1 MIRLTVL
8 AGGVV
13 VGVAAWLGAAD
24 TPDNADAPVQLAMA
38 QPDTRDRTITRPELH
53 RLPALSPDMI
63 EQCMEVAREVD
74 PDLADRLQRIRR
86 ERSEQDFR
94 RAMGNA
100 RHLVGLVA
108 LKEQNPQLY
117 DVKVKE
123 LRLQARVDHLLEQLI
138 AARREGSISSPEL
151 EAQLEP
157 LVNEQVGYSLVARG
171 MYLLRLKHHVKAL
184 RDELDHD
191 LQPAN
196 LRAAR
201 QRRFQEL
208 QARVEQA
215 AGE

>member
-38 QPDTRDRTITRPELH
+38 QPNPGDRITRPELR

-208 QARVEQA
+208 QARVEKA
-215 AGE
+215 AAE

>member
-1 MIRLTVL
+1 MKLTLL

-13 VGVAAWLGAAD
+13 VGVAAWMGAAD
-24 TPDNADAPVQLAMA
+24 TPDDPQAPVQLAMA
-38 QPDTRDRTITRPELH
+38 QPDTRDRPITRAEL
-53 RLPALSPDMI
+53 RQLPALSPDMI

-74 PDLADRLQRIRR
+74 PVLADRLQRIRR
-86 ERSEQDFR
+86 DRSEQDFR

-117 DVKVKE
+117 DVKVNE

-138 AARREGSISSPEL
+138 AARREGSIAIPEL
-151 EAQLEP
+151 EAQLEQ

-208 QARVEQA
+208 QARVEKA
-215 AGE
+215 AAE